1 MILSILHI
9 SFRSSYFAS
18 SRSSLPLS
26 ILLSFFMILLIFL
39 MPPPNLIFFF
49 LMDFKLPP
57 FGGESG
63 PFESQKNRNESN
75 GEKFKMEICAAAE
88 RWRRRGKMAAT
99 KVAATKVAAEVE
111 VAAAA
116 AADKAA
122 VEAVRGG

>member
-1 MILSILHI
+1 M
-9 SFRSSYFAS
+9 
-18 SRSSLPLS
+18 
-26 ILLSFFMILLIFL
+26 
-39 MPPPNLIFFF
+39 
-49 LMDFKLPP
+49 PP

-88 RWRRRGKMAAT
+88 RWRRRGKMAAKTTAAT

-116 AADKAA
+116 AADKVA

>member
-1 MILSILHI
+1 
-9 SFRSSYFAS
+9 
-18 SRSSLPLS
+18 
-26 ILLSFFMILLIFL
+26 
-39 MPPPNLIFFF
+39 
-49 LMDFKLPP
+49 MDFKLPP

-88 RWRRRGKMAAT
+88 RWRRRGKMAAKT
-99 KVAATKVAAEVE
+99 TLAATKGAAEVE

-116 AADKAA
+116 AADKVA